1 MEPFPSTFK
10 VQEKDIDTLNH
21 VNNVTYLKWVQE
33 ISVTHWFSITTP
45 EINNKF
51 YWVVLRHE
59 IDYHH
64 AVFLD
69 EEITAVTWVGESEGV
84 KSDRFVHFYCKDKLI
99 SRAKTTWC
107 LMDKLSNRPTRINDE
122 ILTILEPYKM

>member
-1 MEPFPSTFK
+1 MEPFTATIK
-10 VQEKDIDTLNH
+10 VKETDIDTLNH

-33 ISVTHWFSITTP
+33 ISVAHWFNITTP
-45 EINNKF
+45 AINNLY

-59 IDYHH
+59 IDYNHP
-64 AVFLD
+64 VFLG

-107 LMDKLSNRPTRINDE
+107 LMDKTSNRPTRITDE
-122 ILTILEPYKM
+122 ILEVLEPFKM